1 MHLLK
6 GPTATAPHKPS
17 AISVQ
22 GQTAASYICSCCEQ
36 WDLQSAFE
44 TDFPNYFWLA
54 CKSSQQGMTDLA
66 RPCIPRHFA
75 DFQLADWHLDDTVSW
90 PFYLKAKNSFFPNLC
105 QFKTFCLNQL
115 WSSSDGALTVDRL
128 KVDQMTIGEMTFV
141 QKTRNAAMMH
151 IFVWIK
157 KEEEEKKFF
166 SLLSRFLQPP
176 ITKGSVIALFGPEH
190 LNKKPCRSLA
200 LLGLAWDDW
209 RTQKK
214 LASQGRSVVAW
225 NAIEY

>member
-1 MHLLK
+1 
-6 GPTATAPHKPS
+6 
-17 AISVQ
+17 
-22 GQTAASYICSCCEQ
+22 
-36 WDLQSAFE
+36 
-44 TDFPNYFWLA
+44 
-54 CKSSQQGMTDLA
+54 MTDLA

-105 QFKTFCLNQL
+105 QFKAFCLSQL

-176 ITKGSVIALFGPEH
+176 VTKGSVIALLGPEH
-190 LNKKPCRSLA
+190 LNKKPCRSSF
-200 LLGLAWDDW
+200 LAWLCFAWLCLGWLKDA
-209 RTQKK
+209 REACIV
-214 LASQGRSVVAW
+214 LGRSVLAW
-225 NAIEY
+225 NAIEYWINVKKKIYT